1 MEQDHSNRDITL
13 LTAAQVAWVVGGRR
27 LAGKIKDLC
36 VRCRFLDKKLL
47 GQKMAVLPQEL
58 TVPCPP
64 FTNLGVDLAG
74 PVHIRIVGG
83 GKTTR
88 NNKGTF
94 KGWIVVIVCL
104 NTKAIKLYLACGYA
118 GLGATRVRLWQ
129 SSDCSQ

>member
-1 MEQDHSNRDITL
+1 
-13 LTAAQVAWVVGGRR
+13 
-27 LAGKIKDLC
+27 
-36 VRCRFLDKKLL
+36 
-47 GQKMAVLPQEL
+47 MAVLPQEL

-104 NTKAIKLYLACGYA
+104 NTQAIKLYLACGYA
-118 GLGATRVRLWQ
+118 TKDFLLAWEQHV
-129 SSDCSQ
+129 SDCGNPLTVHSDRGSQLTCASKEVEERPDFNWEVIANTGDG